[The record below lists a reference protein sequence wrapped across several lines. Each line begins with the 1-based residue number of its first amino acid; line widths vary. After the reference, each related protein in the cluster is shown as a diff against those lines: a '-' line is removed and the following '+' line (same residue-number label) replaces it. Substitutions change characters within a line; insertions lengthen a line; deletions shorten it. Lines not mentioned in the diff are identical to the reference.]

1 MHMYVSVC
9 IHAHA
14 YAHICKCTYIHVL
27 MCVETICW
35 LVSACPPQSLFT
47 LIFYIES
54 LTRPEL
60 TSSTR
65 LLTGQWGPGVLLS
78 LFPQWLNYRCIL
90 THPALHIGTGDPNS
104 SSHVCAANT
113 FMTEPYF
120 PSQHLLLSL
129 HNKHCPILTTYL
141 YFGRTRE
148 WMNYHFRPVVTYMA
162 VVAFALILWK
172 QSILKHVL
180 QIQ

>member
-1 MHMYVSVC
+1 MCVSVC
-9 IHAHA
+9 IHAYV
-14 YAHICKCTYIHVL
+14 YAHYVSAHTYMCLCVWRPYVDWCQHVL
-27 MCVETICW
+27 
-35 LVSACPPQSLFT
+35 LSPSSHQF
-47 LIFYIES
+47 FNIES

-65 LLTGQWGPGVLLS
+65 LLTSQWGPGILLS
-78 LFPQWLNYRCIL
+78 LFPRDW
-90 THPALHIGTGDPNS
+90 TTDEHPGLHIGPGDPNS
-104 SSHVCAANT
+104 SPHVCAANT
-113 FMTEPYF
+113 FLTEPYF

-129 HNKHCPILTTYL
+129 HNKLPHINNI
-141 YFGRTRE
+141 FVFERTRE
-148 WMNYHFRPVVTYMA
+148 WMNDHFRPVVTYMA